1 MKRTTA
7 LTKNFLKCGLAG
19 WCMEIL
25 FTSLDSLRRRDYTLK
40 GDTSIWMFPIYGCA
54 CFLAPVSRLLKKKSP
69 FVRGVSYAALIF
81 TGEFITGTLLNKK
94 DICPWDYSRSKWHI
108 KKIIRLDYLPFWFM
122 AGLLFE
128 RLISEGDCISQS
140 QEPAC

>member
-1 MKRTTA
+1 MK
-7 LTKNFLKCGLAG
+7 KYIHNFIHCGILG
-19 WCMEIL
+19 WCMEIT
-25 FTSLDSLRRRDYTLK
+25 FTALNSFRRRQFKLT
-40 GDTSIWMFPIYGCA
+40 GNTSIWMFPIYGCA
-54 CFLAPVSRLLKKKSP
+54 CFFAPVSRLLKKKSP
-69 FVRGVSYAALIF
+69 FVRGLSYAALIF

-128 RLISEGDCISQS
+128 RLISEDDCPSQQKS
-140 QEPAC
+140 TAD